1 MEEVVAK
8 VLRRAVSDEQVIVF
22 YLFVCFCG
30 REEEEEED
38 LQAEVDNT
46 ESRKSMF
53 FFLLTLY
60 TSALM
65 RLQTVA
71 KPAKK
76 VD

>member
-1 MEEVVAK
+1 MVEEVVAK

-46 ESRKSMF
+46 ESRKSMGF
-53 FFLLTLY
+53 FSPYFIHVCLNA
-60 TSALM
+60 ALNSGK
-65 RLQTVA
+65 A
-71 KPAKK
+71 SKK
-76 VD
+76 S